1 MSNSTTRLTTSTILY
16 KSDNFLL
23 SYSDIKPFKQKHIKK
38 LERVLISHFLE
49 NSFDNYAMFQRTSIN
64 LKSIHFNEYTIK
76 TKLPI
81 TMYFDNEFQISNFS
95 VRQQITTIINLLDTV
110 YNIQTINR

>member
-1 MSNSTTRLTTSTILY
+1 MSNAIPRLSTSTILY

-23 SYSDIKPFKQKHIKK
+23 SYSDIRPFKQKHIKK

-49 NSFDNYAMFQRTSIN
+49 SSFDNYEMFQRTSIN

-110 YNIQTINR
+110 YNIQSLNR

>member
-1 MSNSTTRLTTSTILY
+1 MSTPKLSTSAILY

-23 SYSDIKPFKQKHIKK
+23 AYQDTKPFKEKHIKK

-49 NSFDNYAMFQRTSIN
+49 SSFDNYEMFQRTSIN

-76 TKLPI
+76 SKLPI
-81 TMYFDNEFQISNFS
+81 TMYFNNEFQISNFA
-95 VRQQITTIINLLDTV
+95 VRQQITTIINLLFTV
-110 YNIQTINR
+110 YNIQVLNR